1 MGEVQP
7 IYKTQQKLFLMAEKD
22 ELSPEVAKLLVT
34 MPEIPPPDPEALVDF
49 ITDLNDDRESGRLML
64 LN

>member
-1 MGEVQP
+1 
-7 IYKTQQKLFLMAEKD
+7 MAEKD